1 MRCGKKDHEAGYKVD
16 HATDNMG
23 PEIIAIGG
31 EMERDT
37 HGQGT
42 CLGLALS
49 LSGSLDPGS
58 SETKE
63 LWSPWHPIHYK
74 TKA

>member
-16 HATDNMG
+16 RATDNMG

-31 EMERDT
+31 EIERDT

-42 CLGLALS
+42 CLA
-49 LSGSLDPGS
+49 
-58 SETKE
+58 
-63 LWSPWHPIHYK
+63 
-74 TKA
+74 